1 MSVKGSEACQI
12 LPIITFV
19 CCSSFPVL
27 LFSSFSSL
35 EKRYQITEVRT
46 GAPSGSVPQNI
57 CSSGNFLLAGRC
69 GSNVMSLE
77 GKCCWVSDNSGCL
90 KEFDV
95 WNSCYV
101 LCQKPLPHS
110 PPPPP
115 LNTQFPIA
123 THPSPLPE
131 GLNFA
136 LWPHPNWPLMSGHTF
151 AGKLPSKSGCRL

>member
-1 MSVKGSEACQI
+1 MVLYCVYHLCSQAMSVKGSEACQI
-12 LPIITFV
+12 LPIINFV

-69 GSNVMSLE
+69 GSNAMSLE

-95 WNSCYV
+95 WNSC
-101 LCQKPLPHS
+101 
-110 PPPPP
+110 
-115 LNTQFPIA
+115 
-123 THPSPLPE
+123 
-131 GLNFA
+131 
-136 LWPHPNWPLMSGHTF
+136 
-151 AGKLPSKSGCRL
+151 